1 MSGQTQQFR
10 AVSGKTVLCFRLD
23 RVACLDR
30 QFWDILLGLGRVAC
44 LDRQNRFGF
53 GETQQFLD
61 RHEYRIFWGWVEF
74 CFCQCL
80 DRLCGVVLAGHGGVT
95 CIRS

>member
-30 QFWDILLGLGRVAC
+30 QFGDILLGLGRVAC
-44 LDRQNRFGF
+44 LDRQNRFG
-53 GETQQFLD
+53 L
-61 RHEYRIFWGWVEF
+61 
-74 CFCQCL
+74 CL
-80 DRLCGVVLAGHGGVT
+80 DIQFSIMV
-95 CIRS
+95 

>member
-23 RVACLDR
+23 RVACLDT

-44 LDRQNRFGF
+44 LDRQNRFG
-53 GETQQFLD
+53 L
-61 RHEYRIFWGWVEF
+61 
-74 CFCQCL
+74 CL
-80 DRLCGVVLAGHGGVT
+80 DRQFSIMV
-95 CIRS
+95 

>member
-44 LDRQNRFGF
+44 LDRQNRFG
-53 GETQQFLD
+53 
-61 RHEYRIFWGWVEF
+61 
-74 CFCQCL
+74 
-80 DRLCGVVLAGHGGVT
+80 
-95 CIRS
+95 